1 MEILSICII
10 ITNLIAKSKKPQQV
24 LKLDEITIDT
34 TKIQINVIS
43 ETT

>member
-1 MEILSICII
+1 
-10 ITNLIAKSKKPQQV
+10 

-43 ETT
+43 ETTWT